1 MSDRPRTS
9 PSGTPK
15 RRLLPDE
22 MAAWRGFLR
31 IHAGLMR
38 QLDAELLEEHGLP
51 LSHYDVLLQ
60 LAEVGGSLR
69 MSDLANAVL
78 LSRSG
83 LTRLVDQLERQGL
96 VSRKRSSAD
105 ARGVEAILT
114 ETGWERLRAA
124 APTHVRGVRR
134 LFLAPLGAERQ
145 AALAEAWETL
155 DRSGG

>member
-1 MSDRPRTS
+1 MSERPRTS
-9 PSGTPK
+9 PPERPK

-38 QLDAELLEEHGLP
+38 RLDAELLEEHGLP

-69 MSDLANAVL
+69 MSELADAVL

-83 LTRLVDQLERQGL
+83 LTRLVDQLERQSL
-96 VSRKRSSAD
+96 VARRRASDD
-105 ARGVEAILT
+105 ARGVEATLT
-114 ETGWERLRAA
+114 EAGWERLRAA

-134 LFLAPLGAERQ
+134 LFLEPLGSERQ
-145 AALAEAWETL
+145 AALAEAWEAL
-155 DRSGG
+155 DRSG

>member
-9 PSGTPK
+9 PSGPPK

-38 QLDAELLEEHGLP
+38 RLDAELLEEHGLP

-69 MSDLANAVL
+69 MSDLADAVL

-83 LTRLVDQLERQGL
+83 LTRLVDQLERQAL
-96 VSRKRSSAD
+96 VTRQRSSAD
-105 ARGVEAILT
+105 ARGVEASLT
-114 ETGWERLRAA
+114 EAGWERLRAA
-124 APTHVRGVRR
+124 APPHVRGIRR
-134 LFLAPLGAERQ
+134 LFLAPLGPERQ
-145 AALAEAWETL
+145 AALAAAWETL
-155 DRSGG
+155 DRSG